1 MCAVCYLQLS
11 VIHCLFVELSIQ
23 DLHLFVEFDHTGVE
37 RDQTCALSGVE
48 DTSDRGLVRRG
59 VGHRILTSKLRHESS
74 RSCIHLEIVDEIVF
88 WCMNRDIR
96 DRRSSESMSRWINTS
111 DLSMALYQLRF
122 VWLNKSG
129 NLLV

>member
-11 VIHCLFVELSIQ
+11 VIHCLFIELSLH
-23 DLHLFVEFDHTGVE
+23 DLHLFVEFDHAGVK

-48 DTSDRGLVRRG
+48 DTSDRVCRG
-59 VGHRILTSKLRHESS
+59 IGHCVLTSKLRHESS

-88 WCMNRDIR
+88 WCMNCDIQ
-96 DRRSSESMSRWINTS
+96 DRRSSESMSRWISTS
-111 DLSMALYQLRF
+111 DLSMALCQLIF
-122 VWLNKSG
+122 VWLKKSG